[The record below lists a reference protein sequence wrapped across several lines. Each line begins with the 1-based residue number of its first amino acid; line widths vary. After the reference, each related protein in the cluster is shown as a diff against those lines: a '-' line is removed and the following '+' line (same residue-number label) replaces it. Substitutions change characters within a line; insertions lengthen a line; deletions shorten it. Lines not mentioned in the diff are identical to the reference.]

1 MHLLQK
7 WHKISTILNIQHS
20 GTGLQKQKSCLHLR
34 PTVCSTVWLFY
45 TMWWKKPMHD
55 KKICT
60 TIFTLPEK
68 PSLLTADLT
77 GGRLSLSITP
87 VWLSFFSDLSA
98 WLILVIHSCKQFEN
112 LPDLQTAL
120 FFWQSY
126 LESGKES
133 RTNWPSVFTSW
144 SVLTKK
150 PCVKNAWI

>member
-7 WHKISTILNIQHS
+7 WHKISTLLSIQHS
-20 GTGLQKQKSCLHLR
+20 GTGQQIQKSYLHLS

-55 KKICT
+55 EKICA
-60 TIFTLPEK
+60 TIFTLLEK

-77 GGRLSLSITP
+77 GGRLSLSTTP
-87 VWLSFFSDLSA
+87 VWPSFFSDLSA

-133 RTNWPSVFTSW
+133 RTNSPSVFTSW